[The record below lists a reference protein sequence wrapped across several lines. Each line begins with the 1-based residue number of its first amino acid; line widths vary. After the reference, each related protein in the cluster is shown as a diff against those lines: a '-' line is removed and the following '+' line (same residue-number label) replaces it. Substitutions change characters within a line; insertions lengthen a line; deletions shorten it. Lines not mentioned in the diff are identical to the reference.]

1 MYDKTATREI
11 TTRVILNRFRR
22 GVFSQP
28 YLHFWMIRYT
38 RLNAYWKTGVL
49 FRPRLIINT
58 PNDTLYT
65 VLARQAILGSQNI
78 HNPIS
83 GLKQRH
89 DKTLLLRNSR
99 TQIELF
105 RVSQSLE
112 RFPTDQVSKR
122 IQDPKRASK
131 SVQKP
136 YTICLLSF
144 ATYVATNSQP
154 VLSYRSRSG
163 YRKPPIWH
171 QYLSHFMQTAT
182 QDPWI

>member
-1 MYDKTATREI
+1 
-11 TTRVILNRFRR
+11 
-22 GVFSQP
+22 
-28 YLHFWMIRYT
+28 MIHYT
-38 RLNAYWKTGVL
+38 RKTG
-49 FRPRLIINT
+49 
-58 PNDTLYT
+58 
-65 VLARQAILGSQNI
+65 
-78 HNPIS
+78 NPKS

-163 YRKPPIWH
+163 YRKPPILH
-171 QYLSHFMQTAT
+171 YINISHILCKLRHKTHGYRFISNMFIPNIHTWKRRKIKKLFQSLARSFHSFTRTQTQLHIFSNFRTSSRSENACR
-182 QDPWI
+182 